1 MTGKSIVTA
10 IVQEKQRLAAPDGR
24 TGKLRHI
31 LSVIALLLGCW
42 IMAFGYGVSALAQVV
57 PPLAHDQPTSISDL
71 TFGQVMVLL
80 SNFGI
85 GGLVFFIWLY
95 DMKRQTGLEQLNTR
109 YSESSAAHLQAFKD
123 INEAYR
129 ELASETNKATLL
141 NVQVQTRLA
150 EKLEAMERAHG
161 K

>member
-1 MTGKSIVTA
+1 MKTR
-10 IVQEKQRLAAPDGR
+10 Q
-24 TGKLRHI
+24 I
-31 LSVIALLLGCW
+31 LSVMGVLLGVW
-42 IMAFGYGVSALAQVV
+42 VVTTGYGLSALAQSVQ
-57 PPLAHDQPTSISDL
+57 PLPHEPTSISDL
-71 TFGQVMVLL
+71 TFGQLMVLI

-85 GGLVFFIWLY
+85 GGLVFFIWIY
-95 DMKRQTGLEQLNTR
+95 DQRRQVGLEQLNTR
-109 YSESSAAHLQAFKD
+109 YSDSSAAHLQAFRD

-129 ELASETNKATLL
+129 ELATETNKATLL

>member
-1 MTGKSIVTA
+1 MKSRQV
-10 IVQEKQRLAAPDGR
+10 
-24 TGKLRHI
+24 
-31 LSVIALLLGCW
+31 LSVMAMLLGVW
-42 IMAFGYGVSALAQVV
+42 IVSAAYGMTALAQSVQ
-57 PPLAHDQPTSISDL
+57 PLPHEPTSIGDL
-71 TFGQVMVLL
+71 TFGQVMVLV

-85 GGLVFFIWLY
+85 GGLVFFIWIY
-95 DMKRQTGLEQLNTR
+95 DQRRQVGLEQLNTR
-109 YSESSAAHLQAFKD
+109 YSDASAAHLQAFRD

-129 ELASETNKATLL
+129 ELAAETNKATLL

>member
-1 MTGKSIVTA
+1 MKTRS
-10 IVQEKQRLAAPDGR
+10 
-24 TGKLRHI
+24 I
-31 LSVIALLLGCW
+31 LSVMAVLLGAW
-42 IMAFGYGVSALAQVV
+42 LVTTGYGLTALAQSVA
-57 PPLAHDQPTSISDL
+57 PSPHEPATIGDL
-71 TFGQVMVLL
+71 TFGQIMVLI

-85 GGLVFFIWLY
+85 GGLVFFVWLY
-95 DMKRQTGLEQLNTR
+95 DQRRQVGLEQLNTR
-109 YSESSAAHLQAFKD
+109 YSDSAAAHLQAFRD

-129 ELASETNKATLL
+129 ELAAETNKATLL